1 MTPAVGVEAVWEHTP
16 KASKPGGCKEQKE
29 TGTWLACSEKAC
41 GRRLSTAV
49 QAPKPLRGPLSLTWA
64 ATVCDLVGKS
74 FVTQA
79 VLNPASERPNA
90 ARKPAPPAPTTT
102 ASNSWSTTG
111 YCVEIWKGTIHLS
124 ATHLPMPHIGTVGAV
139 QELRQNGRSDE
150 RATTAEGPP
159 PCART
164 QSVWLAHPTPT
175 GPKHRPD
182 EEGARILAPGTPTMK

>member
-1 MTPAVGVEAVWEHTP
+1 MGVEAVWEHTP

-41 GRRLSTAV
+41 GRRLSTVV

-111 YCVEIWKGTIHLS
+111 YCVEIWKEQFTCQPPIYLCHTLGRWVQWKS
-124 ATHLPMPHIGTVGAV
+124 SDKMEEAMKEQPQQRGLPLCQDP
-139 QELRQNGRSDE
+139 E
-150 RATTAEGPP
+150 
-159 PCART
+159 CA
-164 QSVWLAHPTPT
+164 A
-175 GPKHRPD
+175 
-182 EEGARILAPGTPTMK
+182 GTPHTDRTETQTRRRGSMHPSTWDTHHEVKC